1 MVNRR
6 IKVSAEFGATLPLV
20 LGEAVELQ
28 QVLINLIVNA
38 IEAMASTPPSER
50 TVSIVTKET
59 TQGHVEVSIRDR
71 GPGMSSDELN
81 RIFEPHFTTKEK
93 GLGFGLSICSTIVT
107 LHRGQ
112 IDLRNASEG
121 GMVATVSLPK
131 YSQLRT
137 VNQ

>member
-1 MVNRR
+1 
-6 IKVSAEFGATLPLV
+6 
-20 LGEAVELQ
+20 
-28 QVLINLIVNA
+28 VLINLIVNA